1 MINKQAELYNGPN
14 AFLWVYKL
22 KKRRTEKDTVAFSLL
37 CLQQLL
43 PW

>member
-14 AFLWVYKL
+14 AFPWVYKL